1 MMRWFAI
8 AALLLLA
15 GCQRRDVYAT
25 APPPP
30 PPPPPPVML
39 PPPPP
44 EPAPTIP
51 PPTASIPPPAMGG
64 GGSPPMA
71 IATRIFLAGN
81 ESVPGQFGAVAVLIF
96 PSGANPVRMQNVC
109 KAFVAVLED
118 SGEVSERL
126 PDAAQMVTIWP
137 VRPGSTVPR
146 FGVVSTPAQADRLCA
161 AAVADYDFLRARVA
175 MAGMPVAERL
185 APATRGPLL
194 AAWAPGASFG
204 RPQVAILRYDL
215 TGVSGQQR
223 LIDAMQVWRD
233 KIERHP
239 ELWQSG
245 WTATKVRLWLSTQV
259 DELGAQIGAA
269 MKLVNGSN

>member
-15 GCQRRDVYAT
+15 GCQRGDVYAT
-25 APPPP
+25 APP

-44 EPAPTIP
+44 GPAPTMP

-81 ESVPGQFGAVAVLIF
+81 EPVPGQFGAVAVLIF
-96 PSGANPVRMQNVC
+96 PNGADPARMQNVC
-109 KAFVAVLED
+109 KAFVSVLDD
-118 SGEVSERL
+118 SAEVSERL

-137 VRPGSTVPR
+137 VRRGSDVPR

-161 AAVADYDFLRARVA
+161 AAVANYDFLRARVA
-175 MAGMPVAERL
+175 MAGMPAAERL

-204 RPQVAILRYDL
+204 RPRVAILRYDL
-215 TGVSGQQR
+215 SGIAGQQR
-223 LIDAMQVWRD
+223 LIGAMQVWKD
-233 KIERHP
+233 KIERQP

-245 WTATKVRLWLSTQV
+245 WNATKVRLWLSTQV

-269 MKLVNGSN
+269 MKLVNDSF